1 MMTVLE
7 LSDALSEIPDNA
19 EVEFCVNPSEDHYPR
34 YSLNNVIF
42 AKNITTGE
50 YDCCITAENEEY
62 PQERIIG
69 GETRLAY

>member
-1 MMTVLE
+1 MTVSE
-7 LSDALSEIPDNA
+7 LIDALSEIPDNA
-19 EVEFCVNPSEDHYPR
+19 EVEFCVDPSVDSYPR

-50 YDCCITAENEEY
+50 YDCCITSENEIY

-69 GETRLAY
+69 GETRMAY